1 MLKNLLKYILLILI
15 ICLAVPAFA
24 QTRIVDN
31 AGLLNAGEKAALT
44 SLIDSLSTKYDFDL
58 VIVTEKSIGAVMP
71 MDYAD
76 DYFDYNDFGL
86 GQDRDGCLFLQVT
99 ESRDLRFS
107 TSGRGI
113 NVLNRAALNKL
124 EADAVK
130 YLREGN
136 VYDAYNS
143 FLHNWEKF
151 LILDEKGRR
160 YNFIEQWNIVIMI
173 IAWAVALGIGFI
185 VVLVWKKGMNT
196 ALAQTQA
203 AAYVVPGSLSFNV
216 KKDTF
221 LYSTVTKTARETDN
235 SSAGGGG
242 GRSHTSSSG
251 RSHGGGG
258 GKY

>member
-1 MLKNLLKYILLILI
+1 MKKILLKYILLITI
-15 ICLAVPAFA
+15 ICFAIPAFA

-31 AGLLNAGEKAALT
+31 AGLLNESEKAALT
-44 SLIDSLSTKYDFDL
+44 SLIDSISTKYNFDL
-58 VIVTEKSIGAVMP
+58 VIVTEKSIGTVMP

-76 DYFDYNDFGL
+76 DFFDYNGYGL

-99 ESRDLRFS
+99 ESRDYWFG

-113 NVLNRAALNKL
+113 KIMNETAGRKL
-124 EADAVK
+124 ESDAVK
-130 YLREGN
+130 HLSSGSAYQ
-136 VYDAYNS
+136 AYNS
-143 FLHNWEKF
+143 FLINWENF
-151 LILDEKGRR
+151 LSLDAKGRR
-160 YNFIEQWNIVIMI
+160 YNFIQQWNIVIMI

-203 AAYVVPGSLSFNV
+203 AAYVVPGSLSFKV

-221 LYSTVTKTARETDN
+221 LYSTVTKTARET
-235 SSAGGGG
+235 SSTSSGGG

-251 RSHGGGG
+251 RSHGGRG

>member
-1 MLKNLLKYILLILI
+1 
-15 ICLAVPAFA
+15 
-24 QTRIVDN
+24 
-31 AGLLNAGEKAALT
+31 
-44 SLIDSLSTKYDFDL
+44 
-58 VIVTEKSIGAVMP
+58 MP
-71 MDYAD
+71 VDYAD
-76 DYFDYNDFGL
+76 DFFDYNGYGL

-99 ESRDLRFS
+99 GDRDYWFS

-113 NVLNRAALNKL
+113 NVLNRAAFNKL

-130 YLREGN
+130 HLREGN
-136 VYDAYNS
+136 AYQAYNS
-143 FLHNWEKF
+143 FLVNWEKF
-151 LILDEKGRR
+151 LALDVKGRR

-173 IAWAVALGIGFI
+173 IAWAVAFGIGFI

-196 ALAQTQA
+196 VFAQTQA
-203 AAYVVPGSLSFNV
+203 GAYVVPGSLTFNI

-221 LYSTVTKTARETDN
+221 LYSTVSRTARETDTG
-235 SSAGGGG
+235 SSGGG